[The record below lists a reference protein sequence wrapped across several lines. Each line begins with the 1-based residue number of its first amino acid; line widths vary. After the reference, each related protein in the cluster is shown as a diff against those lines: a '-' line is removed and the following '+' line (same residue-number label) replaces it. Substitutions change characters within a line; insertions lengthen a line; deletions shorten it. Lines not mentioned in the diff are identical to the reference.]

1 MATTRMTFG
10 AVLGTI
16 TDTAG
21 MVSKTVTTVSGGID
35 MASRFV
41 ESAATDQRDRHAIH
55 RKTFRDTLLREAR
68 IEVARSNR
76 EVLDFCAESEV
87 NAKLYAQTTEYLPD
101 NIFGE

>member
-16 TDTAG
+16 TDTAS
-21 MVSKTVTTVSGGID
+21 MVSKTVTTIGGGID
-35 MASRFV
+35 MANRFV
-41 ESAATDQRDRHAIH
+41 ESAATDQRDRQAIH

-68 IEVARSNR
+68 IDVARSNR
-76 EVLDFCAESEV
+76 EVFDFCTESQA
-87 NAKLYAQTTEYLPD
+87 NAALYAQAQEYLPD

>member
-21 MVSKTVTTVSGGID
+21 MVSKTVTTISGGID
-35 MASRFV
+35 MASSFV
-41 ESAATDQRDRHAIH
+41 ESAATDQRDRQAIH

-68 IEVARSNR
+68 IDIARSNR
-76 EVLDFCAESEV
+76 EVLDFCADSET
-87 NAKLYAQTTEYLPD
+87 NATLYSQAIEYLPD
-101 NIFGE
+101 SIFGE